1 MSLCRN
7 YPHNPKVAGS
17 NPAPAT
23 MDDEGLADARAANP
37 FRLPRLHPGI
47 VCVWRLLRRLYDAR
61 DRNLVGH
68 HHNRVT
74 SAGFVL
80 GSTARRAARA
90 RRAAQ
95 RRSSNDS
102 DCRAP
107 GMVGS
112 ERVDRFK
119 TGRLASQWRGALRA
133 PLTVTVRAQ
142 LILLNRITTMRPAR
156 AIVAAA
162 LSVFTVACAEPPKR
176 ANPVGLS
183 FAAYEDTAR
192 RSWTRPQDRPLATAV
207 WYPQRWEAANLNG
220 GSASSTPGGTHKRHR
235 CPPRPPNVP

>member
-1 MSLCRN
+1 
-7 YPHNPKVAGS
+7 
-17 NPAPAT
+17 

-80 GSTARRAARA
+80 GSTARRAA
-90 RRAAQ
+90 Q
-95 RRSSNDS
+95 RRTSNDY

-107 GMVGS
+107 GMAGS

-119 TGRLASQWRGALRA
+119 TGRLASLWR
-133 PLTVTVRAQ
+133 
-142 LILLNRITTMRPAR
+142 
-156 AIVAAA
+156 
-162 LSVFTVACAEPPKR
+162 
-176 ANPVGLS
+176 
-183 FAAYEDTAR
+183 
-192 RSWTRPQDRPLATAV
+192 
-207 WYPQRWEAANLNG
+207 
-220 GSASSTPGGTHKRHR
+220 
-235 CPPRPPNVP
+235 

>member
-1 MSLCRN
+1 MN
-7 YPHNPKVAGS
+7 DG
-17 NPAPAT
+17 
-23 MDDEGLADARAANP
+23 GLADVEAANP

-61 DRNLVGH
+61 DRNLVGQ

-102 DCRAP
+102 DCQAP

-112 ERVDRFK
+112 ERVVRFK
-119 TGRLASQWRGALRA
+119 TGRLASQWRGAISA
-133 PLTVTVRAQ
+133 PLTVTVLAQ
-142 LILLNRITTMRPAR
+142 LFLLIRINTMLPAR
-156 AIVAAA
+156 A
-162 LSVFTVACAEPPKR
+162 
-176 ANPVGLS
+176 
-183 FAAYEDTAR
+183 FAHA
-192 RSWTRPQDRPLATAV
+192 
-207 WYPQRWEAANLNG
+207 
-220 GSASSTPGGTHKRHR
+220 
-235 CPPRPPNVP
+235 